1 MCVWRAAGAGL
12 IAAGVVSTV
21 AASLNPPCVTHLEC
35 DEFVI
40 KSVDGTLILHAVMHC
55 GHVAV
60 SFRLSRRCIVDV

>member
-35 DEFVI
+35 DELVI
-40 KSVDGTLILHAVMHC
+40 WSVDGRLILHAVMYC
-55 GHVAV
+55 GRVAV
-60 SFRLSRRCIVDV
+60 SLRLSGHCIVDV